1 MLMSLLY
8 PSLAIIGGFIVLVW
22 GADRFVLGGAA
33 SARCLG
39 VSPLIIGLTI
49 IGFGTS
55 APEMLVSAV
64 AALEGTPNLAIGNAI
79 GSNITNIALV
89 LGVTAL
95 TTPLMVKSQILK
107 REYPI
112 MFMAMLLALG
122 LMLDLN
128 LTRIDGIILLVG
140 LLLIMGWMVQIGLK
154 DNKTSQSKV
163 RPKDANQTYIDPATQ
178 TTADPLESDFES
190 EIPQLSLGTALFW
203 LIFGFALLLVSSKVL
218 VWGAVEIAQ
227 IFGVSDLIIGLTIVA
242 LGTSLPE
249 LAATVVSALKNEHDL
264 AIGNII
270 GSNIFNLLAVIG
282 IPAVITPIQLDE
294 SVLQRDFFSMIAIS
308 FALFI
313 MAYGFKGSG
322 RINRFEGLLLLC
334 AYIGYMSWIYFSAAI
349 I

>member
-1 MLMSLLY
+1 MLMQLLY
-8 PSLAIIGGFIVLVW
+8 PSLAIIAGFFVLVW

-39 VSPLIIGLTI
+39 VSPLIIGLTV

-64 AALEGTPNLAIGNAI
+64 AAFEGTPNLAIGNAI

-95 TTPLMVKSQILK
+95 ATPLMVKSQILK
-107 REYPI
+107 REYPM
-112 MFMAMLLALG
+112 MFMVMLLALG
-122 LMLDLN
+122 LMLDLS
-128 LTRIDGIILLVG
+128 LTRTDGIILLVG

-154 DNKTSQSKV
+154 DNQSSKKA
-163 RPKDANQTYIDPATQ
+163 RHNKEKH
-178 TTADPLESDFES
+178 DPLEKEFDS
-190 EIPQLSLGTALFW
+190 EIPKLSLGIAIFW
-203 LIFGFALLLVSSKVL
+203 LIFGFVLLLISSKVL

-249 LAATVVSALKNEHDL
+249 LAATLTSAFKNEHDL

-282 IPAVITPIQLDE
+282 IPAIITPIQLDE
-294 SVLQRDFFSMIAIS
+294 SVIQRDFLSMIAIS

-313 MAYGFKGSG
+313 MAYGFKGNG
-322 RINRFEGLLLLC
+322 RINRFEGFLLLS
-334 AYIGYMSWIYFSAAI
+334 AYVGYMLWIYFSAAAV
-349 I
+349 

>member
-64 AALEGTPNLAIGNAI
+64 AAFEGTPNLAIGNAI

-95 TTPLMVKSQILK
+95 ATPLMVKSQILK

-112 MFMAMLLALG
+112 MFMTMLLALG
-122 LMLDLN
+122 LMLDLH
-128 LTRIDGIILLVG
+128 LTHTDGIILLVG
-140 LLLIMGWMVQIGLK
+140 LVLIMAWMIQIGLK
-154 DNKTSQSKV
+154 DNKTNHKKAKS
-163 RPKDANQTYIDPATQ
+163 D
-178 TTADPLESDFES
+178 TADPLESDFDS
-190 EIPQLSLGTALFW
+190 EIPKLSLGVAIFW
-203 LIFGFALLLVSSKVL
+203 LVLGFALLLISSKVL
-218 VWGAVEIAQ
+218 VWGAVEIAL

-249 LAATVVSALKNEHDL
+249 LAATLTSALKNEHDL

-282 IPAVITPIQLDE
+282 IPAIITPIQLSE
-294 SVLQRDFFSMIAIS
+294 SVIQRDFLSMIAIS

-322 RINRFEGLLLLC
+322 RINRFEGFLLLS
-334 AYIGYMSWIYFSAAI
+334 AYIGYMLWVYQTAPTV
-349 I
+349 

>member
-1 MLMSLLY
+1 MFMPLLY
-8 PSLAIIGGFIVLVW
+8 PSLAIIVGFIVLVW
-22 GADRFVLGGAA
+22 GADRFVIGGAA

-64 AALEGTPNLAIGNAI
+64 AAFEGTPNLAIGNAI

-89 LGVTAL
+89 LGLTAL

-112 MFMAMLLALG
+112 MFMVMLLALG
-122 LMLDLN
+122 LMLDLH
-128 LTRIDGIILLVG
+128 LSFTDGVILLIG
-140 LLLIMGWMVQIGLK
+140 LALIMGWMIQIGLK
-154 DNKTSQSKV
+154 DNKTNHKRSSKN
-163 RPKDANQTYIDPATQ
+163 KDDA
-178 TTADPLESDFES
+178 LEVDFEL
-190 EIPQLSLGTALFW
+190 EIPKMSLGIAIFW
-203 LIFGFALLLVSSKVL
+203 LIFGFALLLISSKVL
-218 VWGAVEIAQ
+218 VWGSIEIAQ
-227 IFGVSDLIIGLTIVA
+227 FFGVSDLVIGLTIVA

-249 LAATVVSALKNEHDL
+249 LAATITSALKGEHDL

-282 IPAVITPIQLDE
+282 IPAIITPIDFTE
-294 SVLQRDFFSMIAIS
+294 NVIQRDFFSMIGIT

-313 MAYGFKGSG
+313 MAYGFKGNG
-322 RINRFEGLLLLC
+322 RINRLEGFLLLSSYI
-334 AYIGYMSWIYFSAAI
+334 AYMTWVYQSAPVV
-349 I
+349 

>member
-1 MLMSLLY
+1 MFMPLLY
-8 PSLAIIGGFIVLVW
+8 PSLAIIVGFIVLVW

-89 LGVTAL
+89 LGLTAL

-112 MFMAMLLALG
+112 MFMVMLLALG
-122 LMLDLN
+122 LMLDLH
-128 LTRIDGIILLVG
+128 LSFTDGVILLIG
-140 LLLIMGWMVQIGLK
+140 LALIMGWMIQIGLK
-154 DNKTSQSKV
+154 DNKTNHKRSSKN
-163 RPKDANQTYIDPATQ
+163 KDDS
-178 TTADPLESDFES
+178 LEVDFEL
-190 EIPQLSLGTALFW
+190 EIPKMSLGIAIFW
-203 LIFGFALLLVSSKVL
+203 LVFGFALLLISSKVL
-218 VWGAVEIAQ
+218 VWGSIEIAQ
-227 IFGVSDLIIGLTIVA
+227 FFGVSDLIIGLTIVA

-249 LAATVVSALKNEHDL
+249 LAATITSALKGEHDL

-282 IPAVITPIQLDE
+282 IPAIITPIDLTE
-294 SVLQRDFFSMIAIS
+294 NVIQRDFFSMIGMS

-313 MAYGFKGSG
+313 MAYGFKGNG
-322 RINRFEGLLLLC
+322 RINRLEGFLLLC
-334 AYIGYMSWIYFSAAI
+334 SYIAYMTWVYQSAPAV
-349 I
+349 

>member
-1 MLMSLLY
+1 MLMSLLF

-39 VSPLIIGLTI
+39 VSPLVIGLTV

-64 AALEGTPNLAIGNAI
+64 AALDGNPNLAIGNAI

-89 LGVTAL
+89 LGATAL
-95 TTPLMVKSQILK
+95 ATPLVVKSQILK

-112 MFMAMLLALG
+112 LFMVMMLALG

-128 LTRIDGIILLVG
+128 LSRTDGIILMIG
-140 LLLIMGWMVQIGLK
+140 LLLVMAWMVQIGLK
-154 DNKTSQSKV
+154 DNRASKKKTRSNDEIS
-163 RPKDANQTYIDPATQ
+163 
-178 TTADPLESDFES
+178 DPLGSEFDS
-190 EIPQLSLGTALFW
+190 EIPQLSLGMALLW
-203 LIFGFALLLVSSKVL
+203 LVFGFALLLISSEVL
-218 VWGAVEIAQ
+218 VWGSVEIAH
-227 IFGVSDLIIGLTIVA
+227 IFGVSDLVIGLTIVA

-249 LAATVVSALKNEHDL
+249 LAATVASALKNEHDM

-282 IPAVITPIQLDE
+282 IPAIISPIQLNE
-294 SVLQRDFFSMIAIS
+294 VVLQRDFLSMLVITVM
-308 FALFI
+308 LFI
-313 MAYGFKGSG
+313 MAYGFKGDGQIS
-322 RINRFEGLLLLC
+322 RFKGFILVC
-334 AYIGYMSWIYFSAAI
+334 TYIAYMCWIYFTAAAV
-349 I
+349 

>member
-1 MLMSLLY
+1 MFMSLLY
-8 PSLAIIGGFIVLVW
+8 PSLAIIVGFIVLVW

-89 LGVTAL
+89 LGLTAL

-112 MFMAMLLALG
+112 MFMVMLLALG
-122 LMLDLN
+122 LMLDLH
-128 LTRIDGIILLVG
+128 LSFTDGIILLIG
-140 LLLIMGWMVQIGLK
+140 LALIMGWMIQIGLK
-154 DNKTSQSKV
+154 DNKTNHKHSSEN
-163 RPKDANQTYIDPATQ
+163 KDDA
-178 TTADPLESDFES
+178 LEVDFES
-190 EIPQLSLGTALFW
+190 EIPKMSLGIAIFW
-203 LIFGFALLLVSSKVL
+203 LVFGFALLLISSKVL
-218 VWGAVEIAQ
+218 VWGSIEIAQ
-227 IFGVSDLIIGLTIVA
+227 YFGVSDLIIGLTIVA

-249 LAATVVSALKNEHDL
+249 LAATVTSALKGEHDL

-282 IPAVITPIQLDE
+282 IPAIITPIELTE
-294 SVLQRDFFSMIAIS
+294 NVIQRDFFSMIGIT

-313 MAYGFKGSG
+313 MAYGFKGNG
-322 RINRFEGLLLLC
+322 RINRFEGFLLLSTYV
-334 AYIGYMSWIYFSAAI
+334 AYMTWVYQSAPAV
-349 I
+349 